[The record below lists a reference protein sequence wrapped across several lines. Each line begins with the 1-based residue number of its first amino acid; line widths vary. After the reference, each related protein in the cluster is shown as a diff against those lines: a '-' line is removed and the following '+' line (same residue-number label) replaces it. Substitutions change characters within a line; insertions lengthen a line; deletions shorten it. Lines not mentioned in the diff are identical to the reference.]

1 MALIKK
7 TNKRL
12 EHPTE
17 PGAWFVVRLP
27 LSAGDLAAMRSDG
40 SSIAMSLDL
49 AAEVIKEWSYDAP
62 VSLDTVKD
70 LDVDTFTWL
79 SREIQ
84 EASGI
89 RSEDEK
95 KDFGSSSSPTLAL
108 VEGDSPKSSGI

>member
-1 MALIKK
+1 MALVKK
-7 TNKRL
+7 TLKRL

-27 LSAGDLAAMRSDG
+27 LSAGDLAGLRAEGTRIGMT
-40 SSIAMSLDL
+40 LDL

-62 VSLDTVKD
+62 ISLESVND
-70 LDVDTFTWL
+70 LDLDTFTWL
-79 SREIQ
+79 SAQIQ
-84 EASGI
+84 QASSI

-95 KDFGSSSSPTLAL
+95 KDSDSSSSPTLAL

>member
-40 SSIAMSLDL
+40 TSIAMSLDL

-62 VSLDTVKD
+62 ISLETVKD
-70 LDVDTFTWL
+70 LDVDTFVWL
-79 SREIQ
+79 SKELQ

-89 RSEDEK
+89 RTEDEK
-95 KDFGSSSSPTLAL
+95 KDSATSSSATLAL
-108 VEGDSPKSSGI
+108 VEEPSPTSSGI